1 MKKIVL
7 FAFVILM
14 SVFTSFGQDRI
25 NEPTY
30 SFKNKSNLI
39 TNITGWCFDELEG
52 QWFGNANCI
61 RGEKMVYRLD
71 KRFCKNIKS
80 IQIKTFENNGV
91 TNYALI
97 IAYNGGHYRYP
108 SIYEDWRGYIEYQ
121 VYSLTKDEYETIIS
135 PNVYHDF
142 TLPCITYNN
151 YYNQKT
157 DNYVIREIIRN
168 NINIKTEQKTDNY
181 VISEIFKPEETYS
194 LYLDG
199 LSIKR
204 YNDVIRFNYQTDETT
219 GGWNMVKSLEKR
231 YFEIPIT
238 EWEKLKIE

>member
-1 MKKIVL
+1 MKKIVFFV
-7 FAFVILM
+7 FAILA

-39 TNITGWCFDELEG
+39 TNIMGWRFNEQEG
-52 QWFGNANCI
+52 QWVGNVNCI
-61 RGEKMVYRLD
+61 RGEKVNYKPD
-71 KRFCKNIKS
+71 KRLCTNIES

-91 TNYALI
+91 TNYVLI
-97 IAYNGGHYRYP
+97 IAYNGGHYTYP
-108 SIYEDWRGYIEYQ
+108 SIREDWNDYIEYQ

-142 TLPCITYNN
+142 TLPCITYDN
-151 YYNQKT
+151 YYKQTT

-168 NINIKTEQKTDNY
+168 NINIKTKGTCSILSN
-181 VISEIFKPEETYS
+181 
-194 LYLDG
+194 LCG

-204 YNDVIRFNYQTDETT
+204 YDDVIRFNYQVE
-219 GGWNMVKSLEKR
+219 GYEILWNRVKSLEKE
-231 YFEIPIT
+231 YFEIPFT

>member
-1 MKKIVL
+1 MKKIVFFV
-7 FAFVILM
+7 FAVLA

-25 NEPTY
+25 DEVSY
-30 SFKNKSNLI
+30 SFNSESNLI
-39 TNITGWCFDELEG
+39 TNITGWCFNEQEG

-61 RGEKMVYRLD
+61 RGEKMDYKLD
-71 KRFCKNIKS
+71 KRFCTNIES

-91 TNYALI
+91 TNYVLI

-108 SIYEDWRGYIEYQ
+108 SIREDWRNYVEYQ
-121 VYSLTKDEYETIIS
+121 AYGLTKDEYETIIS
-135 PNVYHDF
+135 PNAYHDF
-142 TLPCITYNN
+142 TLPCITYDNW
-151 YYNQKT
+151 YKQKT

-168 NINIKTEQKTDNY
+168 KTKG
-181 VISEIFKPEETYS
+181 TYS
-194 LYLDG
+194 SLCG

-204 YNDVIRFNYQTDETT
+204 YNDVIRFNYQVSAYSIL
-219 GGWNMVKSLEKR
+219 WNGRKTLEKE

>member
-39 TNITGWCFDELEG
+39 TNITGWCFNEEEG

-61 RGEKMVYRLD
+61 QGEKMDYKLD
-71 KRFCKNIKS
+71 KRFCTNIES

-91 TNYALI
+91 TNYVLI

-108 SIYEDWRGYIEYQ
+108 SIREDWKRYIEYQ

-142 TLPCITYNN
+142 TLSCITYDN
-151 YYNQKT
+151 YYKQTT

-168 NINIKTEQKTDNY
+168 NTKIKTEG
-181 VISEIFKPEETYS
+181 TYGI
-194 LYLDG
+194 LYKSSI
-199 LSIKR
+199 SIKR
-204 YNDVIRFNYQTDETT
+204 YNDVIRFNYQVDGHETR
-219 GGWNMVKSLEKR
+219 WDRAKSLEKE

-238 EWEKLKIE
+238 EWEKLKIK